1 MEASDVERTIL
12 ELSEMNLPEVREE
25 ALSKEA
31 YLT

>member
-1 MEASDVERTIL
+1 METSDVERTIL
-12 ELSEMNLPEVREE
+12 ELSEMDLPEIKEE